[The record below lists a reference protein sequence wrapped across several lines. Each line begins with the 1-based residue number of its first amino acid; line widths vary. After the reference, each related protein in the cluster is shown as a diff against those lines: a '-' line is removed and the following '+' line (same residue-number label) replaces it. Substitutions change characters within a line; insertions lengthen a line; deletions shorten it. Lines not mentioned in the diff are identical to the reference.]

1 MKAFLCATAVCL
13 SLAVCGCRQGKQP
26 AASTAE
32 DTLTQASYTIQSCA
46 ELNTTEYKLHKIITL
61 NDEKRLQGHILGQNI
76 NLKLPVGE
84 RKIAVP
90 MDVTLYASIDF
101 RQFSPQHIRKE
112 GDRLIVTLPEPQI
125 KWVAS
130 KINHADIKEYVTGLR
145 TDFSDKELTD
155 ITRQGEEAV
164 RKDIPSLGLLEQA
177 RKDATALIV
186 PILTRMGYKEEH
198 IEVVFPKTYN
208 PQNLPLMRIKEMANT
223 PGKD

>member
-1 MKAFLCATAVCL
+1 MKVFLYMTTLCL
-13 SLAVCGCRQGKQP
+13 CLFIGGCKQEKQP
-26 AASTAE
+26 EATTV
-32 DTLTQASYTIQSCA
+32 DILKQASYTIQSCA
-46 ELNTTEYKLHKIITL
+46 ELNTTEYRLHKIITL
-61 NDEKRLQGHILGQNI
+61 NDEKRLQGHILGQDI

-90 MDVTLYASIDF
+90 MDVTLYATIDF
-101 RQFSPQHIRKE
+101 RQFSRQQIRKE

-145 TDFSDKELTD
+145 ADFSDKELTN

-164 RKDIPSLGLLEQA
+164 RKDIPNLGLLERA
-177 RKDATALIV
+177 REDATALIV
-186 PILTRMGYKEEH
+186 PILTRMGYKEEN
-198 IEVVFPKTYN
+198 IEVVFPKTYS
-208 PQNLPLMRIKEMANT
+208 PQNLPLKRIIEIRNT